1 MTNRIL
7 SVGIVFGTLDMLYI
21 RALYWCDFVFLKG
34 PYKTSGCAP
43 IPDSRAKRISGQNH
57 RAISIPEQIFCP

>member
-43 IPDSRAKRISGQNH
+43 IH
-57 RAISIPEQIFCP
+57 